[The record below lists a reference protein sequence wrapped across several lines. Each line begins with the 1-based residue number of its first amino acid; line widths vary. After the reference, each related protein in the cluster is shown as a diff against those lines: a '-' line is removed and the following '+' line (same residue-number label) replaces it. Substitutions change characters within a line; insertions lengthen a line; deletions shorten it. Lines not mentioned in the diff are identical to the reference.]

1 MSLSDKLQFVEPGD
15 YKLKFVGLPRGG
27 EMIKRLSLLVI
38 ALSISSAVFSAVGQD
53 KPAPG
58 QGPPPARKIP
68 GITTQ
73 DAFPHACV
81 DCHTN
86 QPQISLDPR
95 FSTLMKAWN
104 IKVEPKLLA
113 IAQATAPKGVTLKGK
128 HPPAAFA
135 LKSIPEGCLTCHSKK
150 STLAPPFAQM
160 IHRIH
165 LSGGEENHFLTVY
178 QGECTHCH
186 KLNMSTGLWSM
197 PSAPE
202 P

>member
-1 MSLSDKLQFVEPGD
+1 MTKPLSV
-15 YKLKFVGLPRGG
+15 
-27 EMIKRLSLLVI
+27 LVI
-38 ALSISSAVFSAVGQD
+38 ALSISSVVFSEAAQD

-73 DAFPHACV
+73 DAFPRGCV

-86 QPQISLDPR
+86 QPQINLDPR
-95 FSTLMKAWN
+95 FSTLMKEWT

-113 IAQATAPKGVTLKGK
+113 LAQSAAPKGVTLKGK
-128 HPPAAFA
+128 HPPADFA
-135 LKSIPEGCLTCHSKK
+135 LKNIPAGCMTCHGKK
-150 STLAPPFAQM
+150 SALAPPFAQLL
-160 IHRIH
+160 HKIH
-165 LSGGEENHFLTVY
+165 LGGGDENHFLTVY

-186 KLNMSTGLWSM
+186 KLNLTTGLWSM